1 MKLTNKELRQLIKE
15 ELQKELQLNEQSA
28 ASIVTRAASAAKSR
42 PNNQMAFAW
51 VALDHMAEML
61 DKLNAKQAAAG
72 PERLKE
78 ESGVPAYGLDVVPEA
93 LRRIEQNQQHIM
105 HTLGQILNKS

>member
-1 MKLTNKELRQLIKE
+1 
-15 ELQKELQLNEQSA
+15 
-28 ASIVTRAASAAKSR
+28 
-42 PNNQMAFAW
+42 
-51 VALDHMAEML
+51 LDHMAEML

-93 LRRIEQNQQHIM
+93 LKRIVKNQQIVIRM
-105 HTLGQILNKS
+105 LGQILNKS